1 MNKAMKELQARV
13 PLMPH
18 TYAALGFA
26 LHGVAAT
33 QQVGRLCDHSAQV
46 QAGDVFLCLPRA
58 HAQRQAFVHAA
69 VQVGAQAV
77 VCVGDTGVDV
87 PEGVASLMLPD
98 MAVLGAWLRQYFGT
112 ETCTTRCIGVTGTDG
127 KTSVAWML
135 RQALARYAGAAW
147 SSGTL
152 GWMCSDDDIYDLG
165 NTTPSLLCMHYLLA
179 AAQQEKLPYWVME
192 VSSHGIEQQ
201 RIAGIPISAVMWTTL
216 GHDHLQDHGGF
227 ENYAALKAS
236 VLHQVV
242 ANGGVA
248 VVNAAQE
255 RMQPYVADMPHHAYR
270 LGRVDGQADKAV
282 MYGDMRAVGVLDL
295 CVDGASI
302 GVDDVPVGVFH
313 AENMTGVAQ
322 MLRCLGLSMM
332 DIQACVSAM
341 PAPKGRMQ
349 AIENAQGLQV
359 YVDYAHTPE
368 GLQACLQSARGL
380 ASGRVLVVFGCGGN
394 RDVAKR
400 PQMGQAAVAQ
410 ADEVW
415 VTSDNPRDEAPMQII
430 QDIVAGMDDSNH
442 VHVCE
447 QRGVAIAAALDAL
460 GVDDVL
466 VVAGKGHEQGM
477 VVGDTVLPWD
487 DAAYVQEY
495 LAAKEP
501 TCR

>member
-1 MNKAMKELQARV
+1 
-13 PLMPH
+13 
-18 TYAALGFA
+18 
-26 LHGVAAT
+26 
-33 QQVGRLCDHSAQV
+33 
-46 QAGDVFLCLPRA
+46 
-58 HAQRQAFVHAA
+58 
-69 VQVGAQAV
+69 
-77 VCVGDTGVDV
+77 
-87 PEGVASLMLPD
+87 
-98 MAVLGAWLRQYFGT
+98 
-112 ETCTTRCIGVTGTDG
+112 
-127 KTSVAWML
+127 
-135 RQALARYAGAAW
+135 
-147 SSGTL
+147 
-152 GWMCSDDDIYDLG
+152 
-165 NTTPSLLCMHYLLA
+165 
-179 AAQQEKLPYWVME
+179 
-192 VSSHGIEQQ
+192 
-201 RIAGIPISAVMWTTL
+201 
-216 GHDHLQDHGGF
+216 
-227 ENYAALKAS
+227 
-236 VLHQVV
+236 
-242 ANGGVA
+242 

-380 ASGRVLVVFGCGGN
+380 ALGRVLVVFGCGGN

-430 QDIVAGMDDSNH
+430 QDIVAGMDDSSH

-447 QRGVAIAAALDAL
+447 QRGVAIAAALDVL

-477 VVGDTVLPWD
+477 MVGDTVLPWD